1 MCADQSFCLYI
12 LWICSCCCLSD
23 QHQFLLKVMLN
34 SLHVRRFF
42 FQPSCVPGVLGRL
55 LNKSLHYT
63 PPSFWSILRNCC
75 VHMWKSGA
83 VTVTCEQQLSPGIF
97 KLNKKLVLLS
107 CRLDVA
113 VCSSLSSA
121 PRLPAVCPLFPSQ
134 PCSVY
139 IADMPHEAREA
150 NVPEECQHEV

>member
-1 MCADQSFCLYI
+1 MRRPKLLFIHSLDLFVLLPQRPTSVPVEGDVKQP
-12 LWICSCCCLSD
+12 SC
-23 QHQFLLKVMLN
+23 QAI
-34 SLHVRRFF
+34 F